1 MTTENFADRLLE
13 RCRAARSQV
22 VVGLDPRFD
31 RLPDE
36 LSRAAVNDFG
46 ETPRAVAEAFLA
58 FNRAVIDAAGDVV
71 AAFKPQAAF
80 YEQYG
85 CEGMRAYART
95 IAYARGQGHI
105 VIGDVKRNDIAST
118 AAAYAAGHLGGGQ
131 GGSGSNDFV
140 ADAITVN
147 PYLGADGVEPFLQ
160 AAASGGRGVFALV
173 KTSNPSSRD
182 IQDADCEGAPLYERV
197 ARLVEQWGGPHRG
210 RSGYSS
216 LGAVVGATFPEEL
229 GRLRELMP
237 HAVLLVPGFGA
248 QGGGVQDVLG
258 AFDADGLGAVVNA
271 SRSVIFA
278 WERNPWRERYGAG
291 QWSEAVRA
299 AAAAMREQIWGA
311 TH

>member
-197 ARLVEQWGGPHRG
+197 ARLVEQWGGAAPRTQRLQQPGRRRG
-210 RSGYSS
+210 RHVPGGVGSASGTDAARRAAGAGLRRAGRGRAGRAGRFRRRRAGRGGERVAECHLR
-216 LGAVVGATFPEEL
+216 LGAQPLA
-229 GRLRELMP
+229 
-237 HAVLLVPGFGA
+237 
-248 QGGGVQDVLG
+248 
-258 AFDADGLGAVVNA
+258 GAV
-271 SRSVIFA
+271 RS
-278 WERNPWRERYGAG
+278 GAM
-291 QWSEAVRA
+291 V
-299 AAAAMREQIWGA
+299 
-311 TH
+311 